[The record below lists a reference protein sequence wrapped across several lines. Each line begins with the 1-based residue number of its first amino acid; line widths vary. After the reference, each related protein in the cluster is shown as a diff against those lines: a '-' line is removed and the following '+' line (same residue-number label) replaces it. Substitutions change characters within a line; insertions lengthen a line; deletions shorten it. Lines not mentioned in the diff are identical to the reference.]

1 MTVDAHAFRDAM
13 ACLAMPVAV
22 VTALDQAGL
31 PHGTTLGSVTSLS
44 LSPPLVMFALG
55 HRVSVHP
62 AICGATDFCISVLSA
77 DQQDAAERFVGDRR
91 ARFAAPDLIDEL
103 HGVPVVRGALAWL
116 ACTRHNLTE
125 AGDHTIVIGRV
136 EHAQRNTQ
144 NTGGPLLYHERGY
157 HALFPAP
164 AT

>member
-1 MTVDAHAFRDAM
+1 MTVDADTFRDAM

-22 VTALDQAGL
+22 VTALDRAGK

-55 HRVSVHP
+55 HRVGVHR
-62 AICGATDFCISVLSA
+62 AICGASRFCISILSA
-77 DQQDAAERFVGDRR
+77 SQQDVAERFVGDRH
-91 ARFAAPDLIDEL
+91 ARFTAPDLLDDL
-103 HGVPVVRGALAWL
+103 RGVPVVRGALAWL
-116 ACTRHNLTE
+116 SCARHDLSE

-144 NTGGPLLYHERGY
+144 SADGPLLYHDRAY
-157 HALFPAP
+157 HALLSAP